1 MALGMTLANNPTL
14 KGHAGNFALFMRA
27 NPVRGAL
34 IHATLSTA
42 ITVSGVPF
50 SLVDLGAAWVY
61 PVPVALCMLLFS
73 KTLGSMIC
81 FLIAKTVLPKGRKE
95 SVLKHPTVARV
106 DRLLASGPIFY
117 GTLFRLSSV
126 PAFVKNYGLALLN
139 ISFPKYIACCLLG
152 SVVGVPAQTY
162 LGSKLGDFYLGF
174 KDAQELEADPW
185 LLFGACVPI
194 LSLIVIMPIIV
205 KALLGKDEDD
215 PDAKSTK
222 PKGTNDNVTKEG
234 AAKDNA
240 TKGTTTKAD

>member
-1 MALGMTLANNPTL
+1 MALGMALANNPTL
-14 KGHAGNFALFMRA
+14 KGRAGDFALFMRA
-27 NPVRGAL
+27 NPIRGAL
-34 IHATLSTA
+34 IHSTLSTA

-61 PVPVALCMLLFS
+61 PVPVALCMLLFA
-73 KTLGSMIC
+73 KTLGSVIC

-174 KDAQELEADPW
+174 KDAEQLEADPW

-194 LSLIVIMPIIV
+194 LALIVIMPIIV

-222 PKGTNDNVTKEG
+222 TNGAKDNGTKDGAAKEG
-234 AAKDNA
+234 A
-240 TKGTTTKAD
+240 TKAD